1 MSVASTPYPW
11 PCGEPLAAATTAL
24 VLIDMQVDFCGP
36 GGYVDSMGYDI
47 SLTRAPIEP
56 LRRCLAA
63 ARAAGV
69 LVLHTREGHRPSLGD
84 LPENKKWRSQQIG
97 AEIGAPGPCG
107 RVLVRGEPGWELIP
121 ELAPLPSEDGESVVL
136 ARAPAATGRGDSSL
150 PPCLTRATRPRSRA
164 QSSTSRAR
172 ARSSRRI
179 SSTCSARAACSGSC
193 SAGSRPTCAC
203 TRRCARR
210 TTAA

>member
-121 ELAPLPSEDGESVVL
+121 ELAPLPSEDGESVV
-136 ARAPAATGRGDSSL
+136 
-150 PPCLTRATRPRSRA
+150 
-164 QSSTSRAR
+164 RAR
-172 ARSSRRI
+172 TARKLFALKNTPLKKI
-179 SSTCSARAACSGSC
+179 FAY
-193 SAGSRPTCAC
+193 
-203 TRRCARR
+203 
-210 TTAA
+210 